1 MNYKLV
7 KDNYISSKRYVWKS
21 GACLGYILSELKEKH
36 DIDWSKY
43 RKDKTLKM
51 SVRDRLVTKYNAIS
65 YPDISCGQHSSL
77 EEAAAAIQ
85 NKQQNIFDNLEN
97 YDIITIGDDDV

>member
-1 MNYKLV
+1 MNYKLI
-7 KDNYISSKRYVWKS
+7 KDNYISSKRYVWRN
-21 GACLGYILSELKEKH
+21 GVCLGYILSEIKERH

-51 SVRDRLVTKYNAIS
+51 SIRDRLTTNYNAVS
-65 YPDISCGQHSSL
+65 YPDISCGQYSSL
-77 EEAAAAIQ
+77 ENAITAIQ